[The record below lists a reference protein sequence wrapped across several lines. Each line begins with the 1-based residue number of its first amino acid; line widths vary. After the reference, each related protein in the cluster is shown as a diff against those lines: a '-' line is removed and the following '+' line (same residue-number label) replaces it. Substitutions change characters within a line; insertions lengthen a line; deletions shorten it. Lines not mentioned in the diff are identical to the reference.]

1 MKEITEVKWMKLSKS
16 FFYTQREDVRDEDS
30 VSGNLLV
37 RAGYVKKSSAGVYMY
52 MPLGLRVKN
61 KIENIIREEMN
72 GIDSQEMT
80 MPTLIPEDVY
90 IASGRRD
97 IIGSSMFTLKDRYDK
112 SFVLGPTH
120 EELFAQAAKMKIKSY
135 KDMPFSLY
143 QFQTKF
149 RDEAR
154 PRFGLIR
161 VREFVM
167 KDSYTFDANEQAGDE
182 SYNAMFEAY
191 KRIYNRIGLDYRIV
205 RADTGIMGGLLS
217 EEFQAISP
225 IGEDTLVLGEDTGY
239 ASNLEIAA
247 NVNRIKDDRPYLTLE
262 KVHTPNAKTI
272 EEVSNFL
279 NQSVQTFVKTLI
291 YKLDETFVAVMVL
304 GDREVNETKLG
315 KVYNANTVEL
325 ADFAHVQD
333 ITGAA
338 VGFAGPI
345 GLKIDIVVDAQIEGL
360 RNFTIGANE
369 NDYHFINANH
379 TDFEASH
386 IADISNVVEGDPNPD
401 GTGVLTFSKGIEVG
415 NTFKLGTA
423 YSKAMGLDYLD
434 HDNKLQDVFM
444 GSYGI
449 GLGRTLAAMVEQNH
463 DDKGIAWPM
472 QLAPYQIAIVLI
484 NDKNEDHILFAN
496 DLYKELMSHGIEVI
510 LDDRKA
516 RPGVKFND
524 IDLIGIPLRIT
535 VGRDVENNEVEFKER
550 AKEESIKLHRDA
562 IVEHVKSLI
571 K

>member
-1 MKEITEVKWMKLSKS
+1 MKLSKS
-16 FFYTQREDVRDEDS
+16 FFYTQREDVKDEDS
-30 VSGNLLV
+30 ASGNLLV
-37 RAGYVKKSSAGVYMY
+37 RAGYIKKSSSGVYMY

-61 KIENIIREEMN
+61 KIEAIIREEMN
-72 GIDSQEMT
+72 AIDSQEMT

-90 IASGRRD
+90 VASGRRD
-97 IIGSSMFTLKDRYDK
+97 IIGTSMFTLRDRYDK
-112 SFVLGPTH
+112 AFVLGPTH

-167 KDSYTFDANEQAGDE
+167 KDSYTFDTTEASGDA
-182 SYNAMFEAY
+182 SYDAMFEAY
-191 KRIYNRIGLDYRIV
+191 KRIFDRIGLDYRIV

-225 IGEDTLVLGEDTGY
+225 IGEDTLVLGEDTGF
-239 ASNLEIAA
+239 ASNIEVAE
-247 NVNRIKDDRPYLTLE
+247 NVNRIEDDSETLSID

-272 EEVSNFL
+272 EEVSTFL
-279 NQSVQTFVKTLI
+279 NLPVTKFVKTLI
-291 YKLDETFVAVMVL
+291 YKLDETYVAALVL
-304 GDREVNETKLG
+304 GDREVNETKLSKLYG
-315 KVYNANTVEL
+315 ANEIEL
-325 ADFAHVQD
+325 AEFADVEEL
-333 ITGAA
+333 TGAV
-338 VGFAGPI
+338 VGFAGPV
-345 GLKIDIVVDAQIEGL
+345 GLKIDVVMDKHIQGL
-360 RNFTIGANE
+360 KNFIIGANE
-369 NDYHFINANH
+369 SDYHFINANH
-379 TDFEASH
+379 SDYQATH

-434 HDNKLQDVFM
+434 QDNKLQDVFM

-463 DDKGIAWPM
+463 DENGIAWPM
-472 QLAPYQIAIVLI
+472 QLAPYQVAIVQI
-484 NDKNEDHILFAN
+484 NDKDPLHSEFAL
-496 DLYKELMSHGIEVI
+496 DLYNELMSKGVEVI

-524 IDLIGIPLRIT
+524 IELIGIPLRIT
-535 VGRDVENNEVEFKER
+535 VGRDVADNLVEFKER
-550 AKEESIKLHRDA
+550 AKEDSIKISRDE
-562 IVEHVKSLI
+562 IVEHVLNLI